1 MGWNVATTKEKS
13 LTDAQVQSFKIKKL
27 IFHVIDVEAEETHR
41 VKALD
46 ELELDD
52 DQNKFFLERIKS
64 VATGIQY
71 NFLEHAE
78 HTKAPCKQLLSNERE
93 FRSNSLIL
101 TQGFASYHKKNMASG
116 VFVVAIVETSYTE
129 RDSIN
134 LVFVAK
140 FDHRNVYQIIVKAND
155 DGLGSHAVMQ
165 RVADTLV
172 EDKSAI
178 QKSALINLDADKYDW
193 DVLAD
198 ERRLNAK
205 GEITDYFREFL
216 GVSLKEVASVLTKRA
231 VQIVNQWASAQDP
244 ADLPEGEE
252 KGNYRSRAVAYMES
266 NAVFDINDYLNA
278 VIRDEDDGERKLRME
293 QSLRGQLDQAGIA
306 NQKFPTR
313 PNSLPKNLRKQ
324 QWKTNEGITL
334 EFYGEA
340 RDLGIETKQRSDGVS
355 GQEIVIKTRGYTTI

>member
-1 MGWNVATTKEKS
+1 MAKNKEKS
-13 LTDAQVQSFKIKKL
+13 LNDAQIKSFKIKKL

-52 DQNKFFLERIKS
+52 EQSKFFLERIKS
-64 VATGIQY
+64 VASGIQY
-71 NFLEHAE
+71 NFIEHAV
-78 HTKAPCKQLLSNERE
+78 HTQNPCKQLLSNEAE
-93 FRSNSLIL
+93 FRTNSIIL

-116 VFVVAIVETSYTE
+116 VFVVAIVETFYTE
-129 RDSIN
+129 AERIN
-134 LVFVAK
+134 LVFLAK

-155 DGLGSHAVMQ
+155 DGLGNHAVMQ

-178 QKSALINLDADKYDW
+178 QKSALINLDNEKYDW

-198 ERRLNAK
+198 ERRLNTK
-205 GEITDYFREFL
+205 GEITDYFRDFL

-231 VQIVNQWASAQDP
+231 VQIVHSWASAQDL
-244 ADLPEGEE
+244 AELPTGEE

-266 NAVFDINDYLNA
+266 NAVFDIDDYLNA
-278 VIRDEDDGERKLRME
+278 VVRDEVNEDRKLRME
-293 QSLRGQLDQAGIA
+293 QSLRSRLDEAGIT

-313 PNSLPKNLRKQ
+313 PNSLPKTLKKQ

-340 RDLGIETKQRSDGVS
+340 RDLGIETKPRTDGVS